1 MSRLLAQILG
11 WRLPALISV
20 DRSLHGAYFSAS
32 DLNLLVIP
40 APDVSPSQLS
50 LPARLPHPTSL
61 TRLRSAPLPVHS
73 VSLVLCVYPPLSRV
87 PRIDC
92 LPQIQRPHLLSCYSS
107 CGLSCGSPG
116 VGTFS
121 LPQLSPSDFARA
133 LLSTR
138 PSLNGSMARS
148 ALTSPRWC
156 AAPMAWLV
164 LSKPSPMPFSCSV
177 V

>member
-87 PRIDC
+87 LRIDC

-133 LLSTR
+133 LKCTLDTLDIHVPLGIIITYSICPYR
-138 PSLNGSMARS
+138 LEA
-148 ALTSPRWC
+148 
-156 AAPMAWLV
+156 
-164 LSKPSPMPFSCSV
+164 
-177 V
+177 